1 MGDGVSAGHAVTV
14 APGAARSRARVAART
29 AMSLLVSA
37 AMLTGCAP
45 GQFSTQASRIG
56 PDNGTDSCRPYLV
69 ALDSTGNYFGA
80 DILTGAAA
88 GAAGGAALG
97 AIFGQNLRSALIGA
111 AAGAAAGAAT
121 GYWMALQKQSQDEA
135 VLASRVSSDISR
147 DNVQI
152 DRTQEAFNQ
161 LTDCRVRQANAI
173 RTDYQAGRID
183 RPTAVARLEVVKQRA
198 MHDAEVGQR
207 IEGKIQD
214 RSAQFQDAADH
225 LSPGT
230 SAAIAA
236 ADRPPSSQPATLRQ
250 AAPLTMRPDA
260 SAPAFASL
268 PPGGAVT
275 VTGASGGYALV
286 QTPNGERGYTPFSDL
301 SGPGA
306 NPNAQSPP
314 QVNGGGEVRTLA
326 GSNAA
331 RRDQFAESV
340 SVASHN
346 AANGFDLSG

>member
-1 MGDGVSAGHAVTV
+1 MPRQGATV
-14 APGAARSRARVAART
+14 APGATRSRTRVVART
-29 AMSLLVSA
+29 AMSLFVSSTL
-37 AMLTGCAP
+37 LTGCAP

-56 PDNGTDSCRPYLV
+56 PDDGTDSCRPYLV

-111 AAGAAAGAAT
+111 AAGAATGAAA
-121 GYWMALQKQSQDEA
+121 GYWVALQKQSQDQA

-152 DRTQEAFNQ
+152 DKTQEAFNQ

-173 RTDYQAGRID
+173 REAYQAHRID
-183 RPTAVARLEVVKQRA
+183 RPTAVAQLLVVKQHA
-198 MHDAEVGQR
+198 MHDAEVGQK
-207 IEGKIQD
+207 IEGQIQD

-230 SAAIAA
+230 STAVAT
-236 ADRPPSSQPATLRQ
+236 ADTPPPSRPATVAR
-250 AAPLTMRPDA
+250 AAPLKLRPDPG
-260 SAPAFASL
+260 APDVTSL
-268 PPGGAVT
+268 APGDKVT
-275 VTGASGGYALV
+275 VTRARGSYALV
-286 QTPNGERGYTPFSDL
+286 ETGSGERGYTPFADL
-301 SGPGA
+301 AGPGA
-306 NPNAQSPP
+306 NASAQAAP
-314 QVNGGGEVRTLA
+314 QVIGGGDVRTLA

-340 SVASHN
+340 AVSRQE
-346 AANGFDLSG
+346 AATGFDLSG